1 MSKQEVYVGID
12 VAQDHLDV
20 QVSGEPSPWRVP
32 HTEAGLETL
41 CTRLAPVCPA
51 RIVME
56 VTGGLELPVAQAL
69 SAAGHAVARV
79 NPRHVRDFGRAL
91 GYRAKTDAIDAVLLA
106 RFAEKIQP
114 AVRPLPD
121 AETQALRSLVGR
133 RRQVVR
139 LIAQERTHRHTAAPD
154 MQAHIDRHL
163 AWLAEERDQL
173 DKAIA
178 RLLQAHTVW
187 QGQADLLRSV
197 PGIGFVATGV
207 LLAELPELGQLSH
220 RTLAALVGVAPFN
233 RDSGQFQGRRTI
245 GGGRASVRQAL
256 YMATLSATRANPVI
270 RTFYT
275 RLVARGK
282 PKKVALVAAMH
293 KLLTLLNAVM
303 RDQTPWRIPPQTMPG
318 T

>member
-1 MSKQEVYVGID
+1 MSKHETHVGID
-12 VAQDHLDV
+12 VARDHLDV
-20 QVSGEPSPWRVP
+20 QVSGETAPWRVP

-41 CTRLAPVCPA
+41 CARLAPGGPA
-51 RIVME
+51 RVVVE
-56 VTGGLELPVAQAL
+56 ATGGLELPVAQTL

-91 GYRAKTDAIDAVLLA
+91 GYRAKTDAIDAALPA
-106 RFAEKIQP
+106 RFAEQIRP

-121 AETQALRSLVGR
+121 AETQALRALVGR

-154 MQAHIDRHL
+154 MQARIDRHL
-163 AWLAEERDQL
+163 TWLTEERDQL
-173 DKAIA
+173 DQAIA
-178 RLLQAHTVW
+178 RVLQAHTVW
-187 QGQADLLRSV
+187 RGQVELLMSV
-197 PGIGFVATGV
+197 PGIGFVVTGV
-207 LLAELPELGQLSH
+207 LLAELPELGRLSH
-220 RTLAALVGVAPFN
+220 RALAALVGVAPFN
-233 RDSGQFQGRRTI
+233 RDRGHFQGRRMI
-245 GGGRASVRQAL
+245 GGGRAPVRRVL
-256 YMATLSATRANPVI
+256 YMATVSAIRANPVI

-303 RDQTPWRIPPQTMPG
+303 RDQTPWRVPPQGMPG

>member
-1 MSKQEVYVGID
+1 MH
-12 VAQDHLDV
+12 A
-20 QVSGEPSPWRVP
+20 SGPGP
-32 HTEAGLETL
+32 
-41 CTRLAPVCPA
+41 PA

-56 VTGGLELPVAQAL
+56 VTGGLVLPVAQAL

-154 MQAHIDRHL
+154 MQAHIGRHL

-173 DKAIA
+173 DKAIG

-187 QGQADLLRSV
+187 QGQADLFRSV

-207 LLAELPELGQLSH
+207 LLAELPELGQ
-220 RTLAALVGVAPFN
+220 
-233 RDSGQFQGRRTI
+233 
-245 GGGRASVRQAL
+245 
-256 YMATLSATRANPVI
+256 
-270 RTFYT
+270 
-275 RLVARGK
+275 
-282 PKKVALVAAMH
+282 
-293 KLLTLLNAVM
+293 
-303 RDQTPWRIPPQTMPG
+303 
-318 T
+318 

>member
-1 MSKQEVYVGID
+1 MSKHETYVGMD

-20 QVSGEPSPWRVP
+20 QVSGEPAPWRVP
-32 HTEAGLETL
+32 RTEAGLEIL
-41 CTRLAPVCPA
+41 CTRLAPVRPA

-79 NPRHVRDFGRAL
+79 NPRQVRDFGRAL

-154 MQAHIDRHL
+154 MQDRIDRHL

-173 DKAIA
+173 DQAIA
-178 RLLQAHTVW
+178 RRRNLQAFPTATRSA
-187 QGQADLLRSV
+187 GAD
-197 PGIGFVATGV
+197 
-207 LLAELPELGQLSH
+207 AETRGADRTAGPHGRRRVH
-220 RTLAALVGVAPFN
+220 RTDDPLPLC
-233 RDSGQFQGRRTI
+233 
-245 GGGRASVRQAL
+245 
-256 YMATLSATRANPVI
+256 
-270 RTFYT
+270 
-275 RLVARGK
+275 
-282 PKKVALVAAMH
+282 
-293 KLLTLLNAVM
+293 
-303 RDQTPWRIPPQTMPG
+303 PG
-318 T
+318 S

>member
-1 MSKQEVYVGID
+1 MSKNETYVGID

-20 QVSGEPSPWRVP
+20 QVSGETAPWRVP
-32 HTEAGLETL
+32 RTEAGLEAL
-41 CTRLAPVCPA
+41 CTRLAPVRPA

-69 SAAGHAVARV
+69 SAVGHAVARV

-91 GYRAKTDAIDAVLLA
+91 GYRAKTDAIDAALLA
-106 RFAEKIQP
+106 RFAETIRP

-121 AETQALRSLVGR
+121 AETQALRGLVGR

-154 MQAHIDRHL
+154 MQDHIDRHL

-173 DKAIA
+173 DQAME
-178 RLLQAHTVW
+178 RLLQAHAAW
-187 QGQADLLRSV
+187 QEQAELLRSV
-197 PGIGFVATGV
+197 PGVGGVVTGV
-207 LLAELPELGQLSH
+207 LLAERPELGRLSH

-233 RDSGQFQGRRTI
+233 HDSGHFRGRRTI

-270 RTFYT
+270 RAFYT

-303 RDQTPWRIPPQTMPG
+303 RDKTPWRTPPQVMPG